1 MRFYGVCEILVFVND
16 KNCIFGCFV
25 WVFFLEG
32 GGVGGYDIV
41 YISSFQLCDMDIS
54 PFPHLEGNSVQICV
68 FKGFFHADLS

>member
-1 MRFYGVCEILVFVND
+1 MASVKYWSLLMTKIVYLAALCG
-16 KNCIFGCFV
+16 
-25 WVFFLEG
+25 FFFFWRG